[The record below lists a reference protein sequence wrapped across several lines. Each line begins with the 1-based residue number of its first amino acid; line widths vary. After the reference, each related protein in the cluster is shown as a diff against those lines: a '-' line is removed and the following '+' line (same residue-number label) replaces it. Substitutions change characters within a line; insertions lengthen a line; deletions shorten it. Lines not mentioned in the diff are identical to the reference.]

1 MCEYSQSQLY
11 KYKQYS
17 QVGIH
22 FSIRQSGF
30 SIRGIVTSPPT
41 PPLHCVAT
49 SLAKPYMKC
58 PVLHVKRGGFPAT
71 ETSGKVPLSHLKII
85 WIAPFQYLVGFMQH
99 LKAYETRWFCIW
111 RSKTSSAI
119 TGCRKNGKSVRCS
132 YQYQLHAGMV
142 WIYLLS
148 KILPPLRPTP
158 GALLRPS
165 GASMRFSRTEQLQ
178 ILKMWRQGGKA
189 VQYTLWC
196 KDTSWPWI
204 VQDFGSF
211 HCRDRLFSPNTRRGF

>member
-99 LKAYETRWFCIW
+99 LKAYETRWFCI
-111 RSKTSSAI
+111 
-119 TGCRKNGKSVRCS
+119 
-132 YQYQLHAGMV
+132 
-142 WIYLLS
+142 
-148 KILPPLRPTP
+148 
-158 GALLRPS
+158 
-165 GASMRFSRTEQLQ
+165 
-178 ILKMWRQGGKA
+178 
-189 VQYTLWC
+189 
-196 KDTSWPWI
+196 
-204 VQDFGSF
+204 
-211 HCRDRLFSPNTRRGF
+211 